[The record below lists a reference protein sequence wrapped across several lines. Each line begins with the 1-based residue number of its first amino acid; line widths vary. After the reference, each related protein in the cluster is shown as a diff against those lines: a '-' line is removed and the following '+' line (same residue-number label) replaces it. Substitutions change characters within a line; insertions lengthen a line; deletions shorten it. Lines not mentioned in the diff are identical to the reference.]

1 MKKIICLL
9 IVFTMLVSSF
19 GMSALALYGT
29 PGRNQNIET
38 AINAIK
44 EAAKTNYLMNDTTME
59 QFLYNVRKY
68 VPESTG
74 VFVDFSLMGHFFS
87 CTNATPYKEGKV
99 SATFQ
104 FYWNL
109 KNETTQTYELVSSEK
124 ITFKIQKLEKVDLSS
139 KFTDV
144 APDAYYA
151 ESVSWAVSENITA
164 GTSETTFSPDATCTR
179 AQIITFIYRAYGSSP
194 ISKTY
199 KTSFKDVSKDDYFYN
214 AACWAEANGILTGS
228 KFEGDKACT
237 RSDVVT
243 YLWKKAKSPK
253 QSTKTQFTDVS
264 SSAKY
269 AQAVN
274 WAVKEGITSGTSDT
288 TFSPKSTCTR
298 GQIATMLFRAFV
310 K

>member
-1 MKKIICLL
+1 MKKFIYLFL
-9 IVFTMLVSSF
+9 TIVMALSLFTVNVF
-19 GMSALALYGT
+19 ADEVGKA
-29 PGRNQNIET
+29 IE
-38 AINAIK
+38 IL
-44 EAAKTNYLMNDTTME
+44 EAAKKTDFAYNDMSLDSFVNFV
-59 QFLYNVRKY
+59 QKLI
-68 VPESTG
+68 PESMNIT
-74 VFVDFSLMGHFFS
+74 VQPSPMGNNFR
-87 CTNATPYKEGKV
+87 CKNATPYKTGSV
-99 SATFQ
+99 SADLEFSYNGAYPYKRTDD
-104 FYWNL
+104 
-109 KNETTQTYELVSSEK
+109 VS
-124 ITFKIQKLEKVDLSS
+124 FKIPKLEREIVQRFS
-139 KFTDV
+139 DV
-144 APDAYYA
+144 TLDAYYSEA
-151 ESVSWAVSENITA
+151 VDWAVVENITT

-199 KTSFKDVSKDDYFYN
+199 KTSFKDISKDDYFYN

-243 YLWKKAKSPK
+243 YLWKKAKSPE